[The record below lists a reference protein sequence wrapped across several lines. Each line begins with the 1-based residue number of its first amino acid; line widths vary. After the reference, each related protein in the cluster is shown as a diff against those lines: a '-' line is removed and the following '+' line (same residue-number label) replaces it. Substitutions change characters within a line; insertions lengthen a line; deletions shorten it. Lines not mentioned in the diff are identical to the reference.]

1 MAAIRRPV
9 RSRSIRV
16 LLIGMFAVPLVSLL
30 VMWLIA
36 SLLTI
41 PKALDAQGYR
51 DNNKASNSQ
60 AVSTI
65 SFEIPTERLQTYLWL
80 LSGRKGSEAALL
92 KTRAIVSAALPTA
105 IADFRSNNN
114 HLNAIASAEENQL
127 IAQTERLPSIR
138 KAVDSGAL
146 TASQAFADY
155 NTVVDAQ
162 YSAYY
167 SSINQ
172 RGSVL
177 VAESIGAVDS
187 AYVLEEASREA
198 ALADGA
204 FAYEKGRMTPS
215 EHELFVAS
223 ATNRQQMLS
232 QSLATLP
239 TTIRNNYLAVIAQPN
254 SKQFATLE
262 AQISAAADNQPLP
275 VNGATWQKVSTTY
288 LTTLETTEGANGA
301 VLNSLSSSA
310 SDSLFTQAFLAAG
323 VGLLAVALSIV
334 LLLWFGRRVT
344 RDLTNLHDSVRE
356 MADERLPRV
365 VARLRAG
372 DDVDVAAETPAVV
385 TSGIEEINQI
395 DRSFGVVQRA
405 AVAAAVDQ
413 AQLRKGVN
421 QVFLNISM
429 RNQSLLHR
437 QLSMLDSME
446 RRTSDAGALA
456 DLFRLDHLT
465 TRMRRHAEGLII
477 LSGSTPGRA
486 WRDPVPVV
494 DVLRA
499 AVAEVEDYVRVDV
512 TSESRD
518 LVAGNAVND
527 IIHLV
532 AELVENATVF
542 SPPNTRIEVR
552 ADRAGTGLVAEIE
565 DRGLGLSLDELADI
579 NRRLANP
586 PEFDLANSEQLGLFV
601 VSRLAARH
609 SIRVSLRQSVYG
621 GTTAILVMPFGVIVR
636 EGEERVPAG
645 SRSANGNGN
654 AAPPAPGDL
663 PPGGPDDGAAGP
675 ASEFGIT
682 GRHRLPSAA
691 TGRRAD
697 NGMGESDE
705 ELDLPAPPRGTP
717 RPPWDVSAPQPGR
730 QPGLPAA
737 GPPTAPSAQAPSAG
751 RPPWER
757 DAVTPWPDAF
767 SRSAAMPAPSAGPS
781 AQQPAPGRPGGNLPG
796 GNLPGGNMLA
806 APAAGMRVP
815 QAAPPAPAPGGSHL
829 GMPVRVPQTN
839 MAPQL
844 RSRSGGE
851 QAASSPPPAV
861 DDRTPEATRSMMIMM
876 QQGWERGR
884 ADDIDDPA
892 GDPDHGTQR

>member
-36 SLLTI
+36 SLLTV
-41 PKALDAQGYR
+41 PKALDAQTYK
-51 DNNKASNSQ
+51 NNSAQSNSP
-60 AVSTI
+60 AIATI
-65 SFEIPTERLQTYLWL
+65 SFEVPTERADTYLWL
-80 LSGRKGSEAALL
+80 LSGRKASKAGLL
-92 KTRAIVSAALPTA
+92 KDRAAIDAAMPA
-105 IADFRSNNN
+105 
-114 HLNAIASAEENQL
+114 AIASFRANDNHLSASSSAQENQL
-127 IAQTERLPSIR
+127 IGQLQRLPSIR
-138 KAVDSGAL
+138 KAADSGTL
-146 TASQAFADY
+146 TASAAFADF
-155 NTVVDAQ
+155 NTVIDAQ
-162 YSAYY
+162 YTAYD

-177 VAESIGAVDS
+177 VAESLGSVDA
-187 AYVLEEASREA
+187 AYVLEEASRETA
-198 ALADGA
+198 IADGA
-204 FAYEKGRMTPS
+204 FLFEKGRMTPA
-215 EHELFVAS
+215 EHQLFVAS
-223 ATNRQQMLS
+223 AADRTQLLAQA
-232 QSLATLP
+232 LATLP
-239 TTIRNNYLAVIAQPN
+239 PQEQTNYLAVTQLPN
-254 SKQFATLE
+254 TKQFVALE
-262 AQISAAADNQPLP
+262 AQIAGAADNKPLP
-275 VNGATWQKVSTTY
+275 VDGATWQKVSASY
-288 LTTLETTEGANGA
+288 LAELQKTEIANGPILQA
-301 VLNSLSSSA
+301 LSASASNSL
-310 SDSLFTQAFLAAG
+310 LTQAILAAG
-323 VGLLAVALSIV
+323 VGLVAVVASIL

-344 RDLTNLHDSVRE
+344 RDLTKLDGNVRSMSE
-356 MADERLPRV
+356 ERLPRV
-365 VARLRAG
+365 VERLRRG
-372 DDVDVAAETPAVV
+372 DDVDVAAESPAVAGS
-385 TSGIEEINQI
+385 TIQEINQI
-395 DRSFGVVQRA
+395 GRSFGIVQQA

-477 LSGSTPGRA
+477 LSGATPGRT

-518 LVAGNAVND
+518 MVSGNAVND

-565 DRGLGLSLDELADI
+565 DRGLGLSAEELADI
-579 NRRLANP
+579 NRRLASP

-601 VSRLAARH
+601 VSRLAIRH

-621 GTTAILVMPFGVIVR
+621 GTTAILVLPFGVIVR
-636 EGEERVPAG
+636 EGEERPPAG
-645 SRSANGNGN
+645 GRPANSNGNGN
-654 AAPPAPGDL
+654 GAPPAPGDF
-663 PPGGPDDGAAGP
+663 PPGGPEGDPAGA

-691 TGRRAD
+691 TGRRSD
-697 NGMGESDE
+697 TGPDDSDE
-705 ELDLPAPPRGTP
+705 VQGLPAPPRGTP
-717 RPPWDVSAPQPGR
+717 RPQWDVTAPEPGR
-730 QPGLPAA
+730 QAA
-737 GPPTAPSAQAPSAG
+737 GPGRPSGPPPAPPAPAPAPPGG
-751 RPPWER
+751 RPPWETET
-757 DAVTPWPDAF
+757 VTPWSNAF
-767 SRSAAMPAPSAGPS
+767 SRSAAMPAPSAPGPS
-781 AQQPAPGRPGGNLPG
+781 TQDHRPGANMLPAPS
-796 GNLPGGNMLA
+796 
-806 APAAGMRVP
+806 AGMRAPMASPPVP
-815 QAAPPAPAPGGSHL
+815 ASGGSHL

-844 RSRSGGE
+844 RSAGGGSG
-851 QAASSPPPAV
+851 QQQPAAASPPPV

-884 ADDIDDPA
+884 ADDIDDSA
-892 GDPDHGTQR
+892 GGPDHGTQR

>member
-60 AVSTI
+60 AVTTI

-80 LSGRKGSEAALL
+80 LSGRKASKAALL
-92 KTRAIVSAALPTA
+92 KTRAIVSAVLPAA
-105 IADFRSNNN
+105 IADFRSNDN

-138 KAVDSGAL
+138 KEVDSGAL
-146 TASQAFADY
+146 TASQAFAEYD
-155 NTVVDAQ
+155 TVVDAQ

-187 AYVLEEASREA
+187 AYVLEAASREA

-204 FAYEKGRMTPS
+204 FAYEKGRMSPS

-223 ATNRQQMLS
+223 ATNRQQQLA

-239 TTIRNNYLAVIAQPN
+239 AAIRNNYLAVIAQPN
-254 SKQFATLE
+254 TKQFAALE
-262 AQISAAADNQPLP
+262 AQIAAAGDNQPLP

-301 VLNSLSSSA
+301 VLNGLSSSA
-310 SDSLFTQAFLAAG
+310 SNSLFTQAFLAAG

-395 DRSFGVVQRA
+395 DRSFGIVQRA

-527 IIHLV
+527 IIHLI

-565 DRGLGLSLDELADI
+565 DRGLGLSLEELADI

-601 VSRLAARH
+601 VSRLAVRH

-645 SRSANGNGN
+645 SRTANGS
-654 AAPPAPGDL
+654 AAPAAPGDL
-663 PPGGPDDGAAGP
+663 PPGGPDDGPAGL
-675 ASEFGIT
+675 ASDFGIT

-697 NGMGESDE
+697 NGMGDSDE
-705 ELDLPAPPRGTP
+705 EQDLPAPPRWAP
-717 RPPWDVSAPQPGR
+717 RPAWDVTAPQPGR

-737 GPPTAPSAQAPSAG
+737 GPPTAPSAPVPPTG

-767 SRSAAMPAPSAGPS
+767 SRSTAMPAPSA
-781 AQQPAPGRPGGNLPG
+781 QQSAPGRPGGNM
-796 GNLPGGNMLA
+796 PGGNMLA

-844 RSRSGGE
+844 RSRGGGE
-851 QAASSPPPAV
+851 QQAAASPPPAV

-884 ADDIDDPA
+884 ADDMDDPA

>member
-41 PKALDAQGYR
+41 PKALDAQGYK

-80 LSGRKGSEAALL
+80 LSGRKASKTALL
-92 KTRAIVSAALPTA
+92 KTRAIVAAALPTA

-138 KAVDSGAL
+138 QAVDSGAL
-146 TASQAFADY
+146 TASQAFAEY

-204 FAYEKGRMTPS
+204 FAYEKGRMNPS
-215 EHELFVAS
+215 ERGLFVAS
-223 ATNRQQMLS
+223 AAERQQLLA
-232 QSLATLP
+232 QALATLP
-239 TTIRNNYLAVIAQPN
+239 TAIRNNYLAISTLPN
-254 SKQFATLE
+254 SNQFAAME
-262 AQISAAADNQPLP
+262 AQIAAAADNQPLP
-275 VNGATWQKVSTTY
+275 VNGATWQKVSTSY

-301 VLNSLSSSA
+301 ILSGLSA
-310 SDSLFTQAFLAAG
+310 SASNSLFTQAFVAAG

-356 MADERLPRV
+356 MAEERLPRV
-365 VARLRAG
+365 VARLRRG

-395 DRSFGVVQRA
+395 DRSFGTVQQA

-413 AQLRKGVN
+413 ARLRKGVN

-527 IIHLV
+527 VIHLV

-552 ADRAGTGLVAEIE
+552 ADRAGAGLVAEIE
-565 DRGLGLSLDELADI
+565 DRGLGLSEEELADI

-609 SIRVSLRQSVYG
+609 AIKVALRQSVYG
-621 GTTAILVMPFGVIVR
+621 GTTAILVMPYGVIVR
-636 EGEERVPAG
+636 EGEEAMAAPANRAAPGPLAEAGAPAG
-645 SRSANGNGN
+645 E
-654 AAPPAPGDL
+654 PG
-663 PPGGPDDGAAGP
+663 PGPDGSPSD
-675 ASEFGIT
+675 FIT
-682 GRHRLPSAA
+682 GRHRLSAAA
-691 TGRRAD
+691 TGRRTDIGAD
-697 NGMGESDE
+697 GPDE
-705 ELDLPAPPRGTP
+705 EQHLSGPPRGTL
-717 RPPWDVSAPQPGR
+717 RPTWDATPPQPSAPGAPGAGPSAAYPAQPG
-730 QPGLPAA
+730 
-737 GPPTAPSAQAPSAG
+737 QAPG
-751 RPPWER
+751 RPPWETET
-757 DAVTPWPDAF
+757 VTPWPGAF
-767 SRSAAMPAPSAGPS
+767 SRSTAMPAPSAPAPS
-781 AQQPAPGRPGGNLPG
+781 APGGSVQGRPGGTPLG
-796 GNLPGGNMLA
+796 
-806 APAAGMRVP
+806 APAPGLRSSQAGGG
-815 QAAPPAPAPGGSHL
+815 PAPAPGSSHL

-839 MAPQL
+839 LAPQL
-844 RSRSGGE
+844 QSRRDSGQ
-851 QAASSPPPAV
+851 QAAQTPPPV

-884 ADDIDDPA
+884 ADDMDDPA
-892 GDPDHGTQR
+892 GGPDHGTQR